1 MGDARRANGYNIE
14 KGVTMHT
21 AKEIAEKLNVS
32 VMSVHRFVRDGL
44 ITAYK
49 IGNQVRITEEDYQ
62 AYLERNKTSAKSKS

>member
-1 MGDARRANGYNIE
+1 
-14 KGVTMHT
+14 MHT